1 MGNKKAK
8 QETQPLEEKNE
19 AEKNSE
25 PTKIFSKI
33 SSYFTDASKKL
44 KPVII
49 KIGYFSIAIVAGAT
63 ILTVVDLM
71 SDNRVLPVTTIG
83 KVDVGFLPQDEAISK
98 IETEKNQFINQ
109 PLFFNLDGKTVEIKP
124 EDINLEINSQVSA
137 YRLPKYSFEKDTI
150 LTSIFSSFTN
160 RNYSPA
166 YSFNSNKL
174 IALLEQNYNLLE
186 SKAENARLYFEGDE
200 LKIAGEKKG
209 FKIDEKT
216 LFSDLENRISNFES
230 QTITIKLIDDVPTVT
245 AMQLEQAKENMEQKI
260 NKKIALV
267 TDDLTHAITLKNHL
281 NAVRFKVGSPVNFQ
295 TAENTFFPIANAR
308 EPATRQIEITLSK
321 EELASNLTENII
333 SKLEK
338 PVSPAKIYKNEEGK
352 IIIEGKAE
360 DGVSVPLD
368 KLVQSIELASNADV
382 GTVKI
387 PVYVEKAP
395 LEIDQELKDMGIK
408 EIIATGHSAYYGSP
422 PNRMYNIEFGTN
434 KYNGLLVAPGEEFS
448 FNEILGPVDGRSGFL
463 PEKVIKGNEAVTEFG
478 GGICQVSTTLYR
490 AALLA
495 GLPIT
500 ERAPHSWKVN
510 YYGQSM
516 GHGLDATI
524 YPGVKDVKFLN
535 DTQGHLLIQAYTD
548 GPEAYFKIY
557 GTHDGRK
564 TVLNGPYGGGL
575 SYRWSRTVTKGKDTL
590 IEEDIWSQYRPIPVP
605 KPASDE

>member
-8 QETQPLEEKNE
+8 KETQPLEETKE
-19 AEKNSE
+19 AENTSE
-25 PTKIFSKI
+25 PKKFFSKV

-44 KPVII
+44 KPII
-49 KIGYFSIAIVAGAT
+49 FKIGYFSIAIVAGAT

-71 SDNRVLPVTTIG
+71 SDNRVLPVTAIG
-83 KVDVGFLPQDEAISK
+83 KVDVGFLPQDEAIEK
-98 IETEKNQFINQ
+98 IEKEKNQFINQ

-124 EDINLEINSQVSA
+124 EDINLAINSQVSA
-137 YRLPKYSFEKDTI
+137 YRLPKYNFEKDTI
-150 LTSIFSSFTN
+150 LTSVFSTFTS
-160 RNYSPA
+160 RQYSPA
-166 YSFNSNKL
+166 YSFDSNKL
-174 IALLEQNYNLLE
+174 IALLRQNYNLFE

-200 LKIAGEKKG
+200 LIISNEKKG
-209 FKIDEKT
+209 FKIDREA
-216 LFSDLENRISNFES
+216 LFSDLEKRITNFES
-230 QTITIKLIDDVPTVT
+230 KTITIKLIDDIPTVT
-245 AMQLEQAKENMEQKI
+245 AKQLEQSKENIEQKI

-267 TDDLTHAITLKNHL
+267 TDDLTHSITLKNHL
-281 NAVRFKVGSPVNFQ
+281 NAVRFKVGSPIYFQ
-295 TAENTFFPIANAR
+295 TVENTFFPIANAR
-308 EPATRQIEITLSK
+308 EPETREIEITLSE

-338 PVSPAKIYKNEEGK
+338 PVSPAKIYKNDEGK

-368 KLVQSIELASNADV
+368 KLVQSIELASNQNIS
-382 GTVKI
+382 TVKI
-387 PVYVEKAP
+387 PVYIEKAP

-434 KYNGLLVAPGEEFS
+434 KYNGLLVASGEEFS

-463 PEKVIKGNEAVTEFG
+463 PEKVIKGNEAVTEYG

-535 DTQGHLLIQAYTD
+535 DTQGHILIQAYTD

-557 GTHDGRK
+557 GTNDGRK
-564 TVLNGPYGGGL
+564 TVLDGPYGGGL
-575 SYRWSRTVTKGKDTL
+575 SYRWSRIVTKGKETV